1 MIVWKDEPNH
11 LQSFSHLAYSP
22 GNFSFPLEDH
32 TNSNSII
39 TDTFMNDQIFGL
51 KSAISVLADP
61 RSLLTHG
68 LYDTAPYPGSIFRR
82 SKLPILLKLH
92 EKICLEKIR
101 KHCRASFSPFI
112 TSQAQLAYYDL
123 QESLDI
129 QGLLIVNSIYSQCC
143 DIQAPH
149 PISLR
154 NFIQNIPALGKGR
167 FPCSSAECD
176 SDVWFLEKSQGKV
189 TEFVFE
195 EKLHGLS
202 YSSSSEGISGLQNLS
217 EQNLQFDDAFG
228 LQQVAGADNNIL
240 PRGHRILNVLWSFS
254 SQLGWTVDE
263 NQNVHSVYVDRRI
276 LVATQCLSVTSMLLP
291 LLVSLLGRNFQLIP
305 ATPTSY
311 LLEGLPYELDDE
323 MRFLTERECGY
334 AGLLLVV
341 LHCVLCRWIERY
353 TNRDFFRTMM
363 EYIPVRRECSLLQ
376 KFHLAIVEWSEQ
388 IWDAICPSTFQRLS
402 FLAPRN
408 RRNRNDLVKCISSW
422 RSRVYGE
429 RESKIRAI
437 AGRRGISAEERDNS
451 INLGVSSNTNKILA
465 GTGMMLGGFAT
476 SSPYFFLNL
485 IAVFSC
491 SMSLGI
497 SISLECLETGRAGF
511 AFNSSGSIV
520 DSLSLVTSMISGLL
534 IGQLIGGSGGVL
546 FLVEV
551 VVTSMSLIMGGMGT
565 ISASGMKSWAT
576 FFCLSLVAFWGY
588 LFGRCSVLENI
599 TKKKRGISSIML
611 CTSHYLVLSF
621 LLLSL
626 SAWHWE
632 TAVDLLIERPPINY
646 RSGENFIMRK
656 YDFKRLP

>member
-1 MIVWKDEPNH
+1 V
-11 LQSFSHLAYSP
+11 
-22 GNFSFPLEDH
+22 
-32 TNSNSII
+32 
-39 TDTFMNDQIFGL
+39 
-51 KSAISVLADP
+51 
-61 RSLLTHG
+61 
-68 LYDTAPYPGSIFRR
+68 SIFRR
-82 SKLPILLKLH
+82 SKLPILLKLD
-92 EKICLEKIR
+92 EKKYLEKIR
-101 KHCRASFSPFI
+101 KQCQASFQPFI
-112 TSQAQLAYYDL
+112 TSRAQLAYYDL

-154 NFIQNIPALGKGR
+154 NFIQNIPAPGKGR
-167 FPCSSAECD
+167 FSCSSAECD
-176 SDVWFLEKSQGKV
+176 SRVWFLEKSQGNV
-189 TEFVFE
+189 TEFIFE
-195 EKLHGLS
+195 EKLHGLR
-202 YSSSSEGISGLQNLS
+202 YSNSSEGKSGLQNLS
-217 EQNLQFDDAFG
+217 EQNLHFDDALG
-228 LQQVAGADNNIL
+228 LPQVAGADNTIL
-240 PRGHRILNVLWSFS
+240 PRGHRILNALWSFT

-263 NQNVHSVYVDRRI
+263 NQSAHSVYVDRRI
-276 LVATQCLSVTSMLLP
+276 LIATQCLSVTSMLLP
-291 LLVSLLGRNFQLIP
+291 LLVSLLGRYFQLIP

-341 LHCVLCRWIERY
+341 LYCVLCRWIERY

-363 EYIPVRRECSLLQ
+363 EYNIPVRRECSLLR
-376 KFHLAIVEWSEQ
+376 KFHLTIIEWSERT
-388 IWDAICPSTFQRLS
+388 WDAICPLTLQRFTFCL
-402 FLAPRN
+402 PRN
-408 RRNRNDLVKCISSW
+408 RRNRNDLVKCMSSW
-422 RSRVYGE
+422 RSRVLGE

-451 INLGVSSNTNKILA
+451 INLGDSSNTKKILA
-465 GTGMMLGGFAT
+465 GTGMMLGGFAA

-497 SISLECLETGRAGF
+497 SISLECLETERAGF
-511 AFNSSGSIV
+511 AFNSTGSV
-520 DSLSLVTSMISGLL
+520 VESLSLVTSVISGLL

-599 TKKKRGISSIML
+599 KKKKRGISSIML

-626 SAWHWE
+626 AGWHWE
-632 TAVDLLIERPPINY
+632 TVVDLLIERPPIN
-646 RSGENFIMRK
+646 
-656 YDFKRLP
+656 